1 MLYKALTEIMSV
13 KRVLLVFLVDSN
25 VLGTIPVRAG
35 FNDGVI
41 LDNGVLLSVRYV

>member
-13 KRVLLVFLVDSN
+13 KRDLLVFLVDS
-25 VLGTIPVRAG
+25 IPVRAG